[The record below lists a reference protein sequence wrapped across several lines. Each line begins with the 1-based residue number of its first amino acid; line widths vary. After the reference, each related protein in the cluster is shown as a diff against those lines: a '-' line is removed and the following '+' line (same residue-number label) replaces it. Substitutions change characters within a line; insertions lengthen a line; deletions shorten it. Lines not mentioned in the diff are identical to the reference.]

1 MAIGEKVQLVSITAF
16 TNFVLEAVLTNLR
29 IGNTLD
35 LVRLE
40 GYTNVLLQ
48 MDRIAQSFPD
58 EVPYN
63 IKIELKTHL
72 AKSVITEGKA
82 EPKSVI
88 QKYHKGA
95 WRMRAPKTGIKRKV
109 KLLKYVFEFKGE
121 PIFVPNSYHML
132 MSNLSRD
139 IRLILKQVGGTDRLF
154 KPGKINRVKDNKAL
168 KLLSKNLEDPSE
180 LIIFES
186 LIALDKGLDIDKK
199 VKSTLV
205 YQDFRKILDT
215 PITFYA
221 NNVDG
226 SKVTLTTSPHNLA
239 KSIGPLE
246 TSLAKNRS
254 ELSKKEEIFKLFV
267 DSIKSNNIKKDML
280 TNTLTRINN
289 IPLTSTIHPDKKPVT
304 QKIKANKEKGIKEIE
319 EANDLLEEK
328 VGIVQNEID
337 ELQSNIEVLKTTIR
351 QNRMN
356 LAGSTDRILAA
367 MHKYLGLEVRRS
379 LKDLLKPNSKDF

>member
-1 MAIGEKVQLVSITAF
+1 M
-16 TNFVLEAVLTNLR
+16 
-29 IGNTLD
+29 
-35 LVRLE
+35 
-40 GYTNVLLQ
+40 
-48 MDRIAQSFPD
+48 
-58 EVPYN
+58 
-63 IKIELKTHL
+63 
-72 AKSVITEGKA
+72 
-82 EPKSVI
+82 
-88 QKYHKGA
+88 
-95 WRMRAPKTGIKRKV
+95 
-109 KLLKYVFEFKGE
+109 
-121 PIFVPNSYHML
+121 
-132 MSNLSRD
+132 
-139 IRLILKQVGGTDRLF
+139 F

-267 DSIKSNNIKKDML
+267 DSIKSNNIK
-280 TNTLTRINN
+280 RY
-289 IPLTSTIHPDKKPVT
+289 
-304 QKIKANKEKGIKEIE
+304 ANKYFNKNK
-319 EANDLLEEK
+319 
-328 VGIVQNEID
+328 
-337 ELQSNIEVLKTTIR
+337 
-351 QNRMN
+351 
-356 LAGSTDRILAA
+356 
-367 MHKYLGLEVRRS
+367 
-379 LKDLLKPNSKDF
+379 